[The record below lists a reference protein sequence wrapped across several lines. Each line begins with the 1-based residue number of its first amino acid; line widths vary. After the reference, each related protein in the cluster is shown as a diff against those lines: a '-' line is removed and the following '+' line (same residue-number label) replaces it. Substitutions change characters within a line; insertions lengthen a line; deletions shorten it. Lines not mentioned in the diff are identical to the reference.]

1 MQRPERH
8 GTPRNVVWLD
18 TSNLDIVLRRRRT
31 PRHFSGRCVS
41 ESVERLCPS
50 QWFLRSKG
58 GLYQCPRSWI
68 GSVKLEKNFVSVK
81 KQGFFFESMVSEVCA
96 VGQRNIR
103 FIRMFM
109 SVAEVKETFG
119 KVWEEGLFQCQ
130 RKIYVS
136 YLWMSSWLWLSLAR
150 NEFDMSV
157 EFKHITYV
165 NVYMYVY
172 NVALLSYLSVCLS
185 VEQVPLRCVPDQWLW
200 RWDDVSPREWR
211 TLLRSIHPYEG
222 GSGNSPQKVKHSGAG
237 VKAILKD
244 KSRNTGKATHRYLC
258 TTFGQTIS
266 LPLFFL

>member
-1 MQRPERH
+1 MLNYLFVVNTQHISNYTLLRLVQVFVEFQSNWYHDVFCGCPRKIDNFTKSVVMQRPERH

-81 KQGFFFESMVSEVCA
+81 KQGFFSESMVSEVCA

-119 KVWEEGLFQCQ
+119 
-130 RKIYVS
+130 
-136 YLWMSSWLWLSLAR
+136 
-150 NEFDMSV
+150 
-157 EFKHITYV
+157 
-165 NVYMYVY
+165 
-172 NVALLSYLSVCLS
+172 
-185 VEQVPLRCVPDQWLW
+185 
-200 RWDDVSPREWR
+200 
-211 TLLRSIHPYEG
+211 
-222 GSGNSPQKVKHSGAG
+222 
-237 VKAILKD
+237 
-244 KSRNTGKATHRYLC
+244 
-258 TTFGQTIS
+258 
-266 LPLFFL
+266 

>member
-81 KQGFFFESMVSEVCA
+81 KQGFFSESMVSEVCA

-109 SVAEVKETFG
+109 SVSEVKETFG
-119 KVWEEGLFQCQ
+119 QVWEEGLFQCQ

-172 NVALLSYLSVCLS
+172 NVVLLFLLERLFVCWTGTPPMCTRPMIMTMGWCIPPRMKDPTL
-185 VEQVPLRCVPDQWLW
+185 VDTPLW
-200 RWDDVSPREWR
+200 RRVGELPSE
-211 TLLRSIHPYEG
+211 
-222 GSGNSPQKVKHSGAG
+222 
-237 VKAILKD
+237 
-244 KSRNTGKATHRYLC
+244 
-258 TTFGQTIS
+258 GQTQWCWGQGH
-266 LPLFFL
+266 PQG